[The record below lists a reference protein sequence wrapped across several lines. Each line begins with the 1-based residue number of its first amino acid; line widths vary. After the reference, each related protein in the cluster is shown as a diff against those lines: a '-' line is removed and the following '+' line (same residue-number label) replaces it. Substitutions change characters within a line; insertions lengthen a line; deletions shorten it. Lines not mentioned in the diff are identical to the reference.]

1 MQVFSVFKLLN
12 GGDIYDLLCICSTQ
26 EKALEVIKTA
36 ALNDLNSSL
45 KFYIEELHSTV
56 SNPFDDYLFCEAYKQ
71 LRDILY
77 ETELILQDVFNS
89 YFWVSCQID
98 ETFDIKHKKHF
109 QGPFELS
116 KEQKDEI
123 ESVLENKLY
132 RGRFE
137 QIQIKKLEELKY
149 PNPRKFKTLQM

>member
-98 ETFDIKHKKHF
+98 ETFDIKDKKYF

-116 KEQKDEI
+116 KEQKDKI
-123 ESVLENKLY
+123 ESVLQNKLY

>member
-12 GGDIYDLLCICSTQ
+12 GGDIYDLLTICSTQ

-56 SNPFDDYLFCEAYKQ
+56 SNPLDDYLFCEAYKH

-77 ETELILQDVFNS
+77 ETERILQEFFNS

-98 ETFDIKHKKHF
+98 ETFDIKDKKYF

-116 KEQKDEI
+116 KEQKEEI
-123 ESVLENKLY
+123 ELVLQNKLY

-137 QIQIKKLEELKY
+137 QIQIKKLEEQQY
-149 PNPRKFKTLQM
+149 PNPRKFKTVGM

>member
-12 GGDIYDLLCICSTQ
+12 GGDIYNLLCICSTQ

-56 SNPFDDYLFCEAYKQ
+56 SNPLDDYLFCEAYKQ

-77 ETELILQDVFNS
+77 ETDSKLQEFFNS

-116 KEQKDEI
+116 KEQKEEI
-123 ESVLENKLY
+123 ELVLQNKLY

-137 QIQIKKLEELKY
+137 QIQIKKVEEQQY
-149 PNPRKFKTLQM
+149 PNTRKFKTVQM

>member
-1 MQVFSVFKLLN
+1 MQVFSVFKLLM
-12 GGDIYDLLCICSTQ
+12 GGDMYELSCICSTQ

-36 ALNDLNSSL
+36 ALNDFNSSL

-56 SNPFDDYLFCEAYKQ
+56 SNPLDDYLFCEAYKH

-77 ETELILQDVFNS
+77 ETERILQKFFNS
-89 YFWVSCQID
+89 YFWVSSQID
-98 ETFDIKHKKHF
+98 ETFDNKDKKYF

-116 KEQKDEI
+116 KEQKEEI
-123 ESVLENKLY
+123 ESILQNKLY

-137 QIQIKKLEELKY
+137 QIQIKKLEEQQF
-149 PNPRKFKTLQM
+149 PNTRKFKTLQM

>member
-12 GGDIYDLLCICSTQ
+12 GGDIYNLLTICSTQ

-77 ETELILQDVFNS
+77 ETDSKLQGIFNS
-89 YFWVSCQID
+89 YCWVSCQID
-98 ETFDIKHKKHF
+98 ETFDIKYKKHF

-116 KEQKDEI
+116 KEQKEEI
-123 ESVLENKLY
+123 ESVLQNKLY

-137 QIQIKKLEELKY
+137 QIQIKKLEEQQY

>member
-1 MQVFSVFKLLN
+1 MQVFSVFKIFN
-12 GGDIYDLLCICSTQ
+12 RGDIYDLSCICSTQ

-45 KFYIEELHSTV
+45 KFYIKDLHLSV
-56 SNPFDDYLFCEAYKQ
+56 ASPLDDYIFWNAYKQ

-77 ETELILQDVFNS
+77 ETDSKLQEFFNS
-89 YFWVSCQID
+89 YFWVSSQID
-98 ETFDIKHKKHF
+98 ETFDIKHKKYF

-116 KEQKDEI
+116 KEQKEEI
-123 ESVLENKLY
+123 ESVLQNKLY

-137 QIQIKKLEELKY
+137 QIQIKKLEEQQF
-149 PNPRKFKTLQM
+149 PNTRKFKTVGM

>member
-1 MQVFSVFKLLN
+1 MQVFSVFKLLM
-12 GGDIYDLLCICSTQ
+12 GGDIYDLLTICSTQ
-26 EKALEVIKTA
+26 EKALEVIKKA

-56 SNPFDDYLFCEAYKQ
+56 SNPLDDYLFCEAYKN

-77 ETELILQDVFNS
+77 ETERILQELKNS
-89 YFWVSCQID
+89 YFWVSSQID
-98 ETFDIKHKKHF
+98 ETFDIKHKKYF

-116 KEQKDEI
+116 KEQKEEI
-123 ESVLENKLY
+123 ELVLQNKLY

-137 QIQIKKLEELKY
+137 QIVLKELEEQQY
-149 PNPRKFKTLQM
+149 PNTRKFKTLQM